1 MSASFDKDLAAMI
14 EAEYNALKGTVSP
27 EVLENS
33 EADAVVEATLK
44 APPIPPAEA
53 HGAWPKHAMFS
64 EVFGGLPRG
73 KRDLPVPQFE
83 ADDWP
88 EQARAMIPALPSY
101 WVHNLDVMYGIA
113 LSVLC
118 GDTRLLVGPTGTGK
132 TSAEFAFA
140 AMCCIPVWVTSCYQR
155 MEHTDFV
162 GSASL
167 RADADTGANITE
179 YNPTQLV
186 NSLRYGGLCLIDEAM
201 RSPTLMAIQSLLED
215 KHTLVLADAD
225 GLEEHERVL
234 IAPKGKWWVSLTD
247 NTCGTGDHTGSY
259 NAEVQ
264 DLSTL
269 DRITTTVFVDYN
281 PPKVEMQIIE
291 GASPG
296 AGPMASKMV
305 AVAGEARKAYVRG
318 AVLQTMSMRALL
330 SWADKYTKTGDL
342 AYSFSKAYAA
352 KLDPESLGVVRE
364 IWQQVIG
371 EELAI

>member
-1 MSASFDKDLAAMI
+1 MDYDTELAEMI
-14 EAEYNALKGTVSP
+14 EAEYKALGGAMGP
-27 EVLENS
+27 EVTDNS
-33 EADAVVEATLK
+33 GPICEEAVPEPEPEL
-44 APPIPPAEA
+44 PPAEP
-53 HGAWPKHAMFS
+53 HEGWPNHAMFS
-64 EVFGGLPRG
+64 DVFGGLPRG
-73 KRDLPVPQFE
+73 KRDIPVPRFTP
-83 ADDWP
+83 DDWP
-88 EQARAMIPALPSY
+88 EEARPMIPSLPSY
-101 WVHNLDVMYGIA
+101 WVHNLEVMYGIA

-140 AMCCIPVWVTSCYQR
+140 AECCVPVWVTSCYQR

-167 RADADTGANITE
+167 RADPETGANITE

-234 IAPKGKWWVSLTD
+234 VAEPGRWWVSLTD
-247 NTCGTGDHTGSY
+247 NTTGTGDHTGSY

-281 PPKVEMQIIE
+281 DPKVEQAIIKKAWPLVGKE
-291 GASPG
+291 
-296 AGPMASKMV
+296 AGTMV
-305 AVAGEARKAYVRG
+305 QVAGKVREAYVRG
-318 AVLQTMSMRALL
+318 AILQTMSMRALL
-330 SWADKYTKTGDL
+330 SWADKYTKTGDV
-342 AYSFSKAYAA
+342 AYSLTKAYAA
-352 KLDPESLGVVRE
+352 KLDPESQGVVKE
-364 IWQQVIG
+364 IWAQVTG
-371 EELAI
+371 NELDI

>member
-33 EADAVVEATLK
+33 EPEVVA
-44 APPIPPAEA
+44 APTIIPPADPHPE
-53 HGAWPKHAMFS
+53 WPSHAMFS

-73 KRDLPVPQFE
+73 KRDLPVPQFSP
-83 ADDWP
+83 DDWP
-88 EQARAMIPALPSY
+88 EQARAMIPSLPSY

-113 LSVLC
+113 LAVLC
-118 GDTRLLVGPTGTGK
+118 GDTSLLVGPTGTGK
-132 TSAEFAFA
+132 TSSLMAFA
-140 AMCCIPVWVTSCYQR
+140 AMCSIPAWVTSCYQR

-167 RADADTGANITE
+167 RADPETGANITE

-186 NSLRYGGLCLIDEAM
+186 NSLWHGGICIIDEAM
-201 RSPTLMAIQSLLED
+201 RSPCLMAIQSLLED

-234 IAPKGKWWVSLTD
+234 VGKPGRWWISLTD

-259 NAEVQ
+259 TAEVQ

-269 DRITTTVFVDYN
+269 DRICTTIFVDYN
-281 PPKVEMQIIE
+281 PPKVEQAIIE
-291 GASPG
+291 GASPHC
-296 AGPMASKMV
+296 APMSHKMV
-305 AVAGEARKAYVRG
+305 SVAGEVRKAYVRG

-330 SWADKYTKTGDL
+330 SWAEKYTKTGDL
-342 AYSFSKAYAA
+342 GYSFTTAVGA

-364 IWQQVIG
+364 VWAQVIG
-371 EELAI
+371 EELAV

>member
-1 MSASFDKDLAAMI
+1 MTASIDIELAAMI
-14 EAEYNALKGTVSP
+14 EAEYAALKGTESHQ
-27 EVLENS
+27 VLEDLVEVTLVA
-33 EADAVVEATLK
+33 EAV
-44 APPIPPAEA
+44 APPPMTPPHPEWPA
-53 HGAWPKHAMFS
+53 HLMFS

-73 KRDLPVPQFE
+73 KRDLPVPQFSAE
-83 ADDWP
+83 DWP
-88 EQARAMIPALPSY
+88 EVARPMIPSLPTY

-113 LSVLC
+113 LAVLC
-118 GDTRLLVGPTGTGK
+118 GDTSLLVGPTGTGK
-132 TSAEFAFA
+132 TSSLTAFC
-140 AMCCIPVWVTSCYQR
+140 AMCTIPAWITSCYQR

-167 RADADTGANITE
+167 RADPATGANITE

-186 NSLRYGGLCLIDEAM
+186 NSLWHGGMCIIDEAM

-225 GLEEHERVL
+225 GLEEQDRVL
-234 IAPKGKWWVSLTD
+234 VAKPGRWWISLTD

-281 PPKVEMQIIE
+281 PPKVEQEIIE
-291 GASPG
+291 GASP
-296 AGPMASKMV
+296 ASAPMSHKMV
-305 AVAGEARKAYVRG
+305 CVAGEVRKAYVRG

-330 SWADKYTKTGDL
+330 SWADKYTKTGNL
-342 AYSFSKAYAA
+342 EYSFTKAYAA
-352 KLDPESLGVVRE
+352 KLDPESLGVVKE
-364 IWQQVIG
+364 VWMQVMA
-371 EELAI
+371 EELSV